1 MVSDRSMNILDTIKK
16 RRSIRNFK
24 NQEIP
29 QQSIDALIEAIR
41 WAPSAG
47 NLQSRKFYFVFNS
60 DIKNQLDKATTKP
73 GVKARVKKI
82 IKTILNRNFVANA
95 PLVVIAC
102 LDRKISTQYG
112 DRGVNLYSIQDVSA
126 SVMNMMLTVHE
137 LGLGSVWIGSFN
149 EDEIIEALSLPDN
162 LRPIAI
168 IPVGYPAEIPPPP
181 SRISKDDA
189 VEFMK

>member
-1 MVSDRSMNILDTIKK
+1 MNILDTITK

-29 QQSIDALIEAIR
+29 QESIDALIEAIR

-60 DIKNQLDKATTKP
+60 DIKKQLDKATEKP
-73 GVKARVKKI
+73 GFKARVKKI

-102 LDRKISTQYG
+102 LDRKISAQYG
-112 DRGVNLYSIQDVSA
+112 DRGVHLYSIQDVSA
-126 SVMNMMLTVHE
+126 SVMNMILTAHE

-149 EDEIIEALSLPDN
+149 EDEIVEALRLPDN

-168 IPVGYPAEIPPPP
+168 IPIGYPAEIPLPP